1 MLKAAAIFLLTS
13 PPLEEL
19 TDEIAHVAEKFRMR
33 MLSKSQALD
42 QLIEKHK
49 DYLENYINDN
59 LVLNGLK

>member
-19 TDEIAHVAEKFRMR
+19 TDDIAYIAEKFRMR
-33 MLSKSQALD
+33 MISKTQALE
-42 QLIEKHK
+42 QLIERHQK
-49 DYLENYINDN
+49 YLENYVNDN

>member
-19 TDEIAHVAEKFRMR
+19 TDEIAYIAEKFRMR

-49 DYLENYINDN
+49 NYLEKYINDN
-59 LVLNGLK
+59 IVLNGLK